1 MKSSPSTTRKGPAD
15 HRARKRFG
23 QNFLVDPYIVAG
35 IVSAINPQRDD
46 HLVEIGPGLGIL
58 TESLLPC
65 VTAMDAI
72 ELDRDII
79 PKLAQNCSDKG
90 QLQIHA
96 FDALK
101 FDFTE
106 LAQDGRPLRIVGNL
120 PYNISTPLMFHLL
133 EKHEVI
139 RDMHFMLQKE
149 VVDRLAAE
157 PNSKSYGRLTVA
169 MQYHCR
175 VEALMEVPPE
185 SFSPVPKVNSAVVR
199 LTPYSEPPVT
209 VHNVRLFEKLVT
221 QAFSQR
227 RKTLRNTL
235 KAMLSAE
242 KMASL
247 GVDPKRRAETL
258 SLEEFACLANAV
270 SESEGESVDKSAD
283 KSADKS
289 EINPSV
295 ITDEKAG

>member
-1 MKSSPSTTRKGPAD
+1 MKRPPSTASKGPAG

-23 QNFLVDPYIVAG
+23 QNFLIDPYVVAG
-35 IVSAINPQRDD
+35 IVAAINPQRDD

-65 VTAMDAI
+65 VNAMDAI

-79 PKLAQNCSDKG
+79 PKLARNCSDKG

-96 FDALK
+96 IDALK
-101 FDFTE
+101 FDFAE
-106 LAQDGRPLRIVGNL
+106 LVSDGRPLRIVGNL

-133 EKHEVI
+133 EKREIIH
-139 RDMHFMLQKE
+139 DMHFMLQKE
-149 VVDRLAAE
+149 VVDRLAAS

-175 VEALMEVPPE
+175 VEALMDVPPE
-185 SFSPVPKVNSAVVR
+185 SFSPAPKVNSAVVR
-199 LTPYSEPPVT
+199 LTPHSEPPV
-209 VHNVRLFEKLVT
+209 VVNDVGMLDKLVT

-235 KAMLSAE
+235 KPMLSAE
-242 KMASL
+242 KMESL
-247 GVDPKRRAETL
+247 GIDATRRAETL
-258 SLEEFACLANAV
+258 GLEEFARLANAV
-270 SESEGESVDKSAD
+270 SGSGKSKPTINDKKAD
-283 KSADKS
+283 
-289 EINPSV
+289 
-295 ITDEKAG
+295 

>member
-1 MKSSPSTTRKGPAD
+1 MKPSANKASKGPTE

-35 IVSAINPQRDD
+35 IVAAIQPQQDD
-46 HLVEIGPGLGIL
+46 HLVEIGPGLGVL

-79 PKLAQNCSDKG
+79 PKLAKNCSDKG

-96 FDALK
+96 IDALK
-101 FDFTE
+101 FDFAS
-106 LAQDGRPLRIVGNL
+106 LATDGRPLRIVGNL

-133 EKHEVI
+133 EKREVI
-139 RDMHFMLQKE
+139 KDMHFMLQKE
-149 VVDRLAAE
+149 VVDRLAAA
-157 PNSKSYGRLTVA
+157 PNSKSYGRLSVA

-175 VEALMEVPPE
+175 VEALMDVPPE
-185 SFSPVPKVNSAVVR
+185 SFSPAPKVDSAVVR
-199 LTPYSEPPVT
+199 LTPYAEPPVA
-209 VHNVRLFEKLVT
+209 VDDVEMFDKLVT

-235 KAMLSAE
+235 KSMISAE
-242 KMASL
+242 HMQAL
-247 GVDPKRRAETL
+247 GIDPKRRAETL
-258 SLEEFACLANAV
+258 SLEEFARLANAACTGSTDV
-270 SESEGESVDKSAD
+270 KLRSED
-283 KSADKS
+283 
-289 EINPSV
+289 
-295 ITDEKAG
+295 